1 MKSILYRI
9 INKWP
14 IKVISIALVVVAVLA
29 FFITNISLSTG
40 NETLIESDT
49 STYQDNLKYQETFGS
64 DPIMIIFE
72 MESVNSLFSYDSLFI
87 INNLVKNLEGMD
99 GIFFINSPIGII
111 ETATE
116 VGYENYQN
124 GLYELSNGL
133 LSLSESMSDI
143 SIVDSGLDS
152 ETLFETFNTLSG
164 AQDDLN
170 LTSLDQVATFEAMKL
185 NVSNEILRLEGIQS
199 VLDPIIDQ
207 TEYQSIE
214 QTMQILTNIN
224 QLYEQLII
232 MNTQLASG
240 SSMTSDALN
249 QISLQLSTLF
259 TTVSGV
265 QDNVMFIANNLEIMG
280 NTLASMAQ
288 NFNMFTGKFP
298 SSSDTLETMIY
309 PNGELNPLMSKF
321 VIDDTH
327 MYINIILEES
337 TSNEEISAIIE
348 RIENNLEETIYEDS
362 LVSGKPVLNFD
373 IQESMMSS
381 MQIMMVTA
389 VIIMVI
395 VLIILFPVK
404 ARLLPLIIVFIAV
417 LTTIGIMG
425 LFSIPLTMVSMAV
438 FPVLIGLGIDY
449 SIQFHSR
456 YMEELLEVE

>member
-1 MKSILYRI
+1 
-9 INKWP
+9 
-14 IKVISIALVVVAVLA
+14 
-29 FFITNISLSTG
+29 
-40 NETLIESDT
+40 
-49 STYQDNLKYQETFGS
+49 
-64 DPIMIIFE
+64 
-72 MESVNSLFSYDSLFI
+72 
-87 INNLVKNLEGMD
+87 
-99 GIFFINSPIGII
+99 
-111 ETATE
+111 
-116 VGYENYQN
+116 
-124 GLYELSNGL
+124 
-133 LSLSESMSDI
+133 
-143 SIVDSGLDS
+143 
-152 ETLFETFNTLSG
+152 
-164 AQDDLN
+164 
-170 LTSLDQVATFEAMKL
+170 
-185 NVSNEILRLEGIQS
+185 
-199 VLDPIIDQ
+199 
-207 TEYQSIE
+207 
-214 QTMQILTNIN
+214 
-224 QLYEQLII
+224 
-232 MNTQLASG
+232 
-240 SSMTSDALN
+240 
-249 QISLQLSTLF
+249 
-259 TTVSGV
+259 
-265 QDNVMFIANNLEIMG
+265 
-280 NTLASMAQ
+280 
-288 NFNMFTGKFP
+288 MFTGKFP
-298 SSSDTLETMIY
+298 SSSDTLETIIY

-425 LFSIPLTMVSMAV
+425 LFSVPLTMVSMAV